1 MQQRLRVPLLV
12 SMLSASLAL
21 AGCGDAEQAQGPGAQ
36 QQQQMTVGVVTIAP
50 QNVDLTTTLPG
61 RASAYRVAEVRP
73 QVNGILQRQLFQEG
87 AMVEAGQ
94 QLYQIDAAM
103 YEATLASAE
112 AELKRAQATLRA
124 SKARFER
131 SQGLVADKA
140 ISQQDYDEAEA
151 AYLQAEAQL
160 KVAEAN
166 LTQAKLNLEY
176 TRVEAPISGRIG
188 RSQLTEGALLSVGQA
203 QALTSIHQ
211 LDPIYID
218 IAQSSSEY
226 LQLQQAMR
234 SGQIVTDANN
244 RAAVTVKVGDN
255 TELQGELL
263 FNEVT
268 VDPQTSAITLRAKV
282 ANPEQV
288 LMPGMYVRTEIAS
301 GELQQ
306 AILAPQTGV
315 TRDPRGRAIA
325 MVVNQAG
332 EVEQRYLTV
341 QGTVG
346 SDWIVT
352 DGLTAGDQVIVEGL
366 QKIQPGMPVKT
377 EEVK

>member
-112 AELKRAQATLRA
+112 AELKRAQATLKA

-160 KVAEAN
+160 KVAEASI
-166 LTQAKLNLEY
+166 TQAKLNLEY
-176 TRVEAPISGRIG
+176 TRVKAPISGRIG

-203 QALTSIHQ
+203 QALTTIHQ